1 MGEYWYLYIKEGKNK
16 KYIEISSKIFNWAGL
31 ISGVIYI
38 IVLIFIPQPLKNDL
52 LFVTFPSL
60 LCLFVFLTTGL
71 VAIKKEKRLLL
82 FISYLLFIACIS
94 AFGFHKFLKMDYRLG
109 QYDLIKY
116 AKYAKAKNFNIFT
129 YETGAK
135 YSLLYYSDKKA
146 RFDIKKEEIK
156 SLLKNRFNVIII
168 RKKDLKNL
176 DGKFK
181 IIDVGRKYILIK
193 N

>member
-1 MGEYWYLYIKEGKNK
+1 
-16 KYIEISSKIFNWAGL
+16 
-31 ISGVIYI
+31 
-38 IVLIFIPQPLKNDL
+38 
-52 LFVTFPSL
+52 
-60 LCLFVFLTTGL
+60 
-71 VAIKKEKRLLL
+71 
-82 FISYLLFIACIS
+82 
-94 AFGFHKFLKMDYRLG
+94 MDYRLG
-109 QYDLIKY
+109 QYEQNKY

-135 YSLLYYSDKKA
+135 YSLLYYSGKKA